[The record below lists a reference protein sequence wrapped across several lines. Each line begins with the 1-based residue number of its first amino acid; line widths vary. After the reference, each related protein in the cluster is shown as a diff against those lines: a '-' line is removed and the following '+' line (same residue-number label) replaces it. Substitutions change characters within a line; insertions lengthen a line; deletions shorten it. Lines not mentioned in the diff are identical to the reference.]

1 MATIGQW
8 IDVTVAKDGMTSAAT
23 DLGGVRDTL
32 LLYVPTIDSAT
43 VAIHVSTAAAG
54 VYAPLKVTNV
64 DGTEEPVLAGASV
77 GGFYWRIPFGFQ
89 YFKVVCGAGQ
99 STAAVT
105 FKAWGL

>member
-1 MATIGQW
+1 MATIGDW
-8 IDVTVAKDGMTSAAT
+8 VDVTVAKNDTVSAAA

-54 VYAPLKVTNV
+54 TYAALKITNV

-89 YFKVVCGAGQ
+89 HFKVVTGAGQ
-99 STAAVT
+99 SSAAVT

>member
-8 IDVTVAKDGMTSAAT
+8 TDVVVAKDGTTSAAT

-54 VYAPLKVTNV
+54 TYAALKITNV

-89 YFKVVCGAGQ
+89 YFKVVCGAAQ
-99 STAAVT
+99 NTDAVT